1 MPRLE
6 EFFTKDERIVWRA
19 IKLVC
24 CYPYYLALEEL
35 AAMQKSLNNA
45 ENKEERE
52 WISYLGEGYWWGEN
66 YNMKM
71 GGWKPSNNLTVHCVA
86 RALMVVTSS

>member
-6 EFFTKDERIVWRA
+6 EFFTKDERTVWRV
-19 IKLVC
+19 IELVC
-24 CYPYYLALEEL
+24 CHPYYLVLEEL

-52 WISYLGEGYWWGEN
+52 WISYLGEGY
-66 YNMKM
+66 
-71 GGWKPSNNLTVHCVA
+71 
-86 RALMVVTSS
+86 